1 MCVLRARPFSTTT
14 TFPRRPQQ
22 SREIK
27 LIYFFQSAQGCHP
40 EISSMRL
47 VLARF
52 QRTELALPIIREEGF
67 VDVQRTRK
75 KHKPVI
81 VLFLKHL
88 SAAVKRTY
96 QVHSLQSSYNN
107 ARIAREKTNKREVCK
122 TVLITSSLLAIS
134 LLFFV
139 CLLF

>member
-1 MCVLRARPFSTTT
+1 
-14 TFPRRPQQ
+14 
-22 SREIK
+22 
-27 LIYFFQSAQGCHP
+27 
-40 EISSMRL
+40 MRL

-96 QVHSLQSSYNN
+96 QVHSLQSSYKN
-107 ARIAREKTNKREVCK
+107 ARIARENAKCVKPY
-122 TVLITSSLLAIS
+122 
-134 LLFFV
+134 
-139 CLLF
+139 